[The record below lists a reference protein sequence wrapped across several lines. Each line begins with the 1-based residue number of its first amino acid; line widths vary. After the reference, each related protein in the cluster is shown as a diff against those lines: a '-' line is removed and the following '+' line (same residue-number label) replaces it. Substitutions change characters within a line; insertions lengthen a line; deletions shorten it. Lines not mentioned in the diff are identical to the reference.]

1 MYALVQ
7 DNEITQFITSPINVR
22 MPDGCIIT
30 DIRLLSAETR
40 HNLGIYDYYK
50 ASQVAP
56 YQIITGTEYQ
66 IDNDNHAVKQVYT
79 TADRDVDELKA
90 EAIKALKNTAK
101 TMLLNTDHD
110 VLESLELGTT
120 LDTDIS
126 TYRAAVRQTLSDA
139 TTAINAL
146 TTAKDVYEYQA
157 QFPDPLDANA

>member
-1 MYALVQ
+1 MYAIVK
-7 DNEITQFITSPINVR
+7 DNTVIKIITNPINVTL
-22 MPDGCIIT
+22 PCGDTVT
-30 DIRLLSAETR
+30 DLRLLSYEER
-40 HNLGIYDYYK
+40 CNHGVYDYIKSSAPPAYK
-50 ASQVAP
+50 V
-56 YQIITGTEYQ
+56 ITAQEYV
-66 IDNDNHAVKQVYT
+66 IDNTAHTVTLTYT
-79 TADRDVDELKA
+79 LEDVDLAILKTQTIA
-90 EAIKALKNTAK
+90 NLQTKVSNLLKPTNY
-101 TMLLNTDHD
+101 D